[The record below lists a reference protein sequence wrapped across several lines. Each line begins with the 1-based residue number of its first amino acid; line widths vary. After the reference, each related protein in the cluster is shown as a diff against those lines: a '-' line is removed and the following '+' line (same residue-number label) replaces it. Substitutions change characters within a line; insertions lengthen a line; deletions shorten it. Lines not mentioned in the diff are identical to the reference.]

1 MRRSSRT
8 SSPNATERVVAQPAA
23 VPPAFDGPFTAIDFE
38 TADYGADSA
47 CALALVHVEGVEIVG
62 RDLFMIR
69 PPRARFAFT
78 HIHGI
83 TWAHVRAEPSFAE
96 HWPEI
101 AAKLTRATFLAA
113 HNASFDRGVLAACCG
128 AAGVPPPA
136 LGFHCTVQLARR
148 VWRPRGLERANL
160 PAVCDYLGIS
170 LNHHDP
176 ASDAEACARIV
187 IAARRE
193 GITLGQPLKQP
204 KIKIKDW

>member
-1 MRRSSRT
+1 MRGSSRT
-8 SSPNATERVVAQPAA
+8 ISTSATDADAGAPGSGHGDR
-23 VPPAFDGPFTAIDFE
+23 FTAIDFE

-47 CALALVHVEGVEIVG
+47 CALALVHVRGLEIVG

-83 TWAHVRAEPSFAE
+83 TWAQVRAEPCFAE
-96 HWPEI
+96 LWPEI
-101 AAKLTRATFLAA
+101 GAKLARGGFLAA
-113 HNASFDRGVLAACCG
+113 HNAPFDRGVLAACCE
-128 AAGVPPPA
+128 AAGVAPPA
-136 LGFHCTVQLARR
+136 RDFLCTVRLARR
-148 VWRPRGLERANL
+148 VWSLKRANL

-193 GITLGQPLKQP
+193 GAALGPPLKAP
-204 KIKIKDW
+204 KRT

>member
-1 MRRSSRT
+1 V
-8 SSPNATERVVAQPAA
+8 SPLDPWQR
-23 VPPAFDGPFTAIDFE
+23 FTAIDFE

-47 CALALVHVEGVEIVG
+47 CALALVHVRGLEIVG

-96 HWPEI
+96 LWPSI
-101 AAKLTRATFLAA
+101 GAKLPPAGFLAA
-113 HNASFDRGVLAACCG
+113 HNAPFDRGVLAACCAAAG
-128 AAGVPPPA
+128 AAPPA
-136 LGFHCTVQLARR
+136 LGFLCTVRLARR
-148 VWRPRGLERANL
+148 VWKLKRANL
-160 PAVCDYLGIS
+160 PAVCEHLGIE
-170 LNHHDP
+170 LDHHDP

-193 GITLGQPLKQP
+193 GFATFPGG
-204 KIKIKDW
+204 

>member
-1 MRRSSRT
+1 MRRSSRIT
-8 SSPNATERVVAQPAA
+8 SPDATEPSARTSAGAPRV
-23 VPPAFDGPFTAIDFE
+23 FDGPFTAIDFE

-69 PPRARFAFT
+69 PPRSRFAFT

-83 TWAHVRAEPSFAE
+83 TWAHVRAEPCFAE

-101 AAKLTRATFLAA
+101 AARLSRATFLAA
-113 HNASFDRGVLAACCG
+113 HNAPFDRGVLTACC
-128 AAGVPPPA
+128 AVAGVAPPA
-136 LGFHCTVQLARR
+136 LEYHCTVQLARR
-148 VWRPRGLERANL
+148 AWRGRGLLRANL
-160 PAVCDYLGIS
+160 PAVCEHLGIE

-187 IAARRE
+187 IAARLE
-193 GITLGQPLKQP
+193 GIDLGAPVKTP
-204 KIKIKDW
+204 RRK

>member
-8 SSPNATERVVAQPAA
+8 TSLDATEPAA
-23 VPPAFDGPFTAIDFE
+23 VSPAFDGPFTAIDFE

-47 CALALVHVEGVEIVG
+47 CALALVHVEGVAIVG

-69 PPRARFAFT
+69 PPRSRFAFT

-83 TWAHVRAEPSFAE
+83 AWAHVRGEPSFAE

-101 AAKLTRATFLAA
+101 AAKLARATFLAA

-128 AAGVPPPA
+128 VAGVAPPA
-136 LGFHCTVQLARR
+136 LSFHCTVQLARR
-148 VWRPRGLERANL
+148 AWRSRGLTRANL
-160 PAVCDYLGIS
+160 PAVCEHLGIS

-193 GITLGQPLKQP
+193 GIGLCPPLNAP
-204 KIKIKDW
+204 KTKSPGR

>member
-1 MRRSSRT
+1 VST
-8 SSPNATERVVAQPAA
+8 LDPCER
-23 VPPAFDGPFTAIDFE
+23 FTAIDFE

-47 CALALVHVEGVEIVG
+47 CALALVHVRGLEIVG

-96 HWPEI
+96 LWPSI
-101 AAKLTRATFLAA
+101 GAKLSHGGFLAA
-113 HNASFDRGVLAACCG
+113 HNAPFDRGVLEACCAVAG
-128 AAGVPPPA
+128 AAPPP
-136 LGFHCTVQLARR
+136 LHFLCTVRLARR
-148 VWRPRGLERANL
+148 VWKLKRANL
-160 PAVCDYLGIS
+160 PAVCEHLGIE

-193 GITLGQPLKQP
+193 GASLSAPLPQP
-204 KIKIKDW
+204 KRKRSA

>member
-1 MRRSSRT
+1 VR
-8 SSPNATERVVAQPAA
+8 QPAA
-23 VPPAFDGPFTAIDFE
+23 APPAYDGPFTAIDFE

-47 CALALVHVEGVEIVG
+47 CALALVHVDGLEIVG

-69 PPRARFAFT
+69 PPRSRFAFT

-83 TWAHVRAEPSFAE
+83 TWAHVRGEPSFAE
-96 HWPEI
+96 LWPEI
-101 AAKLTRATFLAA
+101 AARLERATFLAA
-113 HNASFDRGVLAACCG
+113 HNASFDRGVLAACCV
-128 AAGVPPPA
+128 AAGVMPPA
-136 LGFHCTVQLARR
+136 RHFHCTVHLARR

-160 PAVCDYLGIS
+160 PTVCAYLGIP

-193 GITLGQPLKQP
+193 GIALGQPLKHQ
-204 KIKIKDW
+204 KAK